1 LGCIGGITDASLLR
15 GELSR
20 FGASEERAGAM
31 MDVRLN
37 RRQLSSGWLSTL
49 VLSLSSIGVDIIA
62 RVDKGECDE
71 DLGDCSWSRL
81 NKMERAADDILAS
94 GSH

>member
-1 LGCIGGITDASLLR
+1 
-15 GELSR
+15 
-20 FGASEERAGAM
+20 M

-62 RVDKGECDE
+62 RVDKGESDE
-71 DLGDCSWSRL
+71 DLRDCF
-81 NKMERAADDILAS
+81 
-94 GSH
+94 